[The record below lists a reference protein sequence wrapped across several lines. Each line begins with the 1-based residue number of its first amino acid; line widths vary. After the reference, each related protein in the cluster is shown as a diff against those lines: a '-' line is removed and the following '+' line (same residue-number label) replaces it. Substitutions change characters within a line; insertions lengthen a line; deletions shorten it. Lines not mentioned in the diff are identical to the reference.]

1 MFEIGQLSTNYGGGQ
16 VLENLGFRL
25 VRARGRDESLFFV
38 QVSAEQALLEQVRT
52 LDQLDFNSISSD

>member
-1 MFEIGQLSTNYGGGQ
+1 MVNCDGAGQ

-38 QVSAEQALLEQVRT
+38 QVSAEQALLEQVRILEST
-52 LDQLDFNSISSD
+52 RFQFSN

>member
-1 MFEIGQLSTNYGGGQ
+1 MVRQAMVNCDGGGQ

-38 QVSAEQALLEQVRT
+38 QVSAEQALLEQVRILELT
-52 LDQLDFNSISSD
+52 RFQFSN

>member
-1 MFEIGQLSTNYGGGQ
+1 MVNCDGGGQ

-38 QVSAEQALLEQVRT
+38 QVSAEQALLEQVRI
-52 LDQLDFNSISSD
+52 LELIRSSFTFL